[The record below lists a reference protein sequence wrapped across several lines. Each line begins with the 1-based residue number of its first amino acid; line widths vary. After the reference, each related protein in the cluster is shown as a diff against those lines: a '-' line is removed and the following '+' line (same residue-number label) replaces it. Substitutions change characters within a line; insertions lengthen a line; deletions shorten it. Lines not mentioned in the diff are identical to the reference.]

1 MTKKT
6 INGITINYELEGEGK
21 TIVFVHGLSDSLAY
35 WKVLSENL
43 KNDYQTLIYDLR
55 GHGESSYDDRN
66 TTIDLYQEDLYQLL
80 KSLNIENA
88 VFVGL
93 SLGGNVILN
102 LAVNHPEMV
111 NGLVVMSS
119 FPEHDEKLKNI
130 FDDFDNAI
138 DEGFVEF
145 FDTILPY
152 TLPDDILEE
161 HKELLENVKVEAA
174 KTANIEGIKKGIN
187 AGYGFNLTDKLNE
200 INAPTLVIAGEED
213 NLTTL
218 DIQRKISDNIQDSE
232 LIVLEKTK
240 HNILI
245 GRNIEKVLNIIND
258 FMSEI
263 ESKK

>member
-55 GHGESSYDDRN
+55 GHGESSDDDRN

-93 SLGGNVILN
+93 SLGGNVILD

-111 NGLVVMSS
+111 KGLIVMSS
-119 FPEHDEKLKNI
+119 FPEHDEKLKKI

-138 DEGFVEF
+138 DKGFVEF

-152 TLPDDILEE
+152 TLTEDLLEE
-161 HKELLENVKVEAA
+161 HKELLENLKHEAA
-174 KTANIEGIKKGIN
+174 KTANKKKKKKGIN
-187 AGYGFNLTDKLNE
+187 AGYGFDLTEKLNE
-200 INAPTLVIAGEED
+200 INAPALVIAGEED
-213 NLTTL
+213 NLTSL
-218 DIQRKISDNIQDSE
+218 DIQRKISDNIEDAE

-245 GRNIEKVLNIIND
+245 GRNIEKVLNIINE
-258 FMSEI
+258 FMSKI
-263 ESKK
+263 E

>member
-35 WKVLSENL
+35 WKVLSETL

-55 GHGESSYDDRN
+55 GHGESSDDDGN

-80 KSLNIENA
+80 KALNIENA

-93 SLGGNVILN
+93 SLGGNVILD

-111 NGLVVMSS
+111 KGLIVMSS
-119 FPEHDEKLKNI
+119 FPEHDEKLKKI

-152 TLPDDILEE
+152 TLTEDLLEE
-161 HKELLENVKVEAA
+161 HKELLESVKHEAA
-174 KTANIEGIKKGIN
+174 KTANLEGIKKGIN
-187 AGYGFNLTDKLNE
+187 AGYGFNLTDRLDE
-200 INAPTLVIAGEED
+200 INVPTIVIAGGED
-213 NLTTL
+213 NLTSL
-218 DIQRKISDNIQDSE
+218 DIQRKISDNIKDSE
-232 LIVLEKTK
+232 LIILEKTK

-258 FMSEI
+258 FMSKI
-263 ESKK
+263 E